1 MAKRKNIDCPFTQ
14 EEIAIFHDMLYQVNA
29 GNKCINP
36 MHFCWVKGV
45 MVAQE
50 IEQKEEKNNLDY
62 DLLNNMFD

>member
-45 MVAQE
+45 MEVQE
-50 IEQKEEKNNLDY
+50 MA
-62 DLLNNMFD
+62 LNNGGELTTNKED